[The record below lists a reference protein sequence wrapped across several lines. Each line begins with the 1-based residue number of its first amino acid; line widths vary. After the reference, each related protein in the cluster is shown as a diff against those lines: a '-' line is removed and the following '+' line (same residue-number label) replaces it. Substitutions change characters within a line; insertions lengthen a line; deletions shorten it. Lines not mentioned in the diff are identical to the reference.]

1 MAWIIIVVTWAA
13 VTALVGYPYVEKI
26 QKVRNDGK
34 RVFSYFV
41 VAVAGWSI
49 LIAGFAEKVLK
60 KTGVLEDE
68 KEDIWH
74 RYGDLVKIPKI
85 TFRDFY
91 I

>member
-34 RVFSYFV
+34 RVFSYIV

-49 LIAGFAEKVLK
+49 LIARLAEKVL
-60 KTGVLEDE
+60 GMILGNEEEE
-68 KEDIWH
+68 KELW
-74 RYGDLVKIPKI
+74 
-85 TFRDFY
+85 
-91 I
+91 